1 MTTTNQL
8 VAGID
13 IGGTNILFGLV
24 DSEGAIRI
32 KRSIPTGN
40 YVSPEQLANSVSKEI
55 RKAVDS
61 LGSSYELAGIGIGAP
76 NGNFYTGT
84 IEFAA
89 NLKWEGSIPLAR
101 LFQDELGVD
110 AILTNDAKAAT
121 LGEMIFGGARG
132 MKNFLFITL
141 GTGLGSGIVVNGDLV
156 HGHDGF
162 AGEVGHMIVDP
173 DGRPCACGRRGCLET
188 YCSATGIMRT
198 YADMR
203 IGKHKKTEV
212 SAKISDARYIY
223 DKAMDGDSS
232 AKEAFNYTGE
242 LLGLA
247 LANCVACFSPESI
260 FLFGGLAQAGELIFQ
275 PTIKSFE
282 KNLLKVY
289 KNSNIQ
295 ILPSQLKE
303 GDSAILGAA
312 SLIWKRI
319 LETEEINWVKA
330 KTG

>member
-1 MTTTNQL
+1 MNQL

-24 DSEGAIRI
+24 DSEGAILA
-32 KRSIPTGN
+32 KHSVPTGN
-40 YVSPEQLANSVSKEI
+40 YVSPEALTSSVAIEI
-55 RKAVDS
+55 RKAIDK
-61 LGSSYELAGIGIGAP
+61 LGASYQLAGVGIGAP
-76 NGNFYTGT
+76 SGNFYTGT
-84 IEFAA
+84 IEHAA

-101 LFQDELGVD
+101 LFHDELGVD
-110 AILTNDAKAAT
+110 AVLTNDAKAAT

-141 GTGLGSGIVVNGDLV
+141 GTGLGSGIVVNGELV

-203 IGKHKKTEV
+203 ISKHKKTEV

-223 DKAMDGDSS
+223 DKAMEGDSS
-232 AKEAFNYTGE
+232 AKEAFRYTGE
-242 LLGLA
+242 LLGMA

-260 FLFGGLAQAGELIFQ
+260 FLFGGLAQAGDLIFK

-282 KNLLKVY
+282 KNLLRVY

-295 ILPSQLKE
+295 ILPSKLKE
-303 GDSAILGAA
+303 SDSAILGAA
-312 SLIWKRI
+312 SLIWKRL

-330 KTG
+330 KSG

>member
-1 MTTTNQL
+1 MTTQL

-13 IGGTNILFGLV
+13 IGGTNILVGLV
-24 DSEGAIRI
+24 DQEGTIRA

-40 YVSPEQLANSVSKEI
+40 LVKPETLVANVCNEI

-61 LGSSYELAGIGIGAP
+61 LEGSYELVGIGIGAP
-76 NGNFYTGT
+76 NGNYYTGT

-89 NLKWEGSIPLAR
+89 NLKWEGAVPLAS
-101 LFQDELGVD
+101 LFQDELGMEV
-110 AILTNDAKAAT
+110 ILTNDAKAAT
-121 LGEMIFGGARG
+121 LGELLFGGAQG

-141 GTGLGSGIVVNGDLV
+141 GTDLGSGIVINGELV

-162 AGEVGHMIVDP
+162 AGEVGHMIVSP
-173 DGRPCACGRRGCLET
+173 NGRPCGCGRKGCLET

-198 YADMR
+198 YADLR
-203 IGKHKKTEV
+203 IGKHKKTEI
-212 SAKISDARYIY
+212 SSKISGASYIY
-223 DKAMDGDSS
+223 ERALQGDSS
-232 AKEAFNYTGE
+232 AIEAFKYTGE

-247 LANCVACFSPESI
+247 LANCVACFSPQSI
-260 FLFGGLAQAGELIFQ
+260 FLFGGLAQAGDLIFK

-282 KNLLKVY
+282 KNLLCVY

-303 GDSAILGAA
+303 SDSAILGAA
-312 SLIWKRI
+312 SLIWKKI
-319 LETEEINWVKA
+319 SETQLAN
-330 KTG
+330 

>member
-1 MTTTNQL
+1 LTTTNQL

-24 DSEGAIRI
+24 DSEGTIRI

-40 YVSPEQLANSVSKEI
+40 LSPEALVNHVSTEI
-55 RKAVDS
+55 RKEVNS
-61 LGSSYELAGIGIGAP
+61 LNGSYELAGIGIGAP

-89 NLKWEGSIPLAR
+89 NLKWEGAIPLAR

-141 GTGLGSGIVVNGDLV
+141 GTGLGSGIVINGELV

-162 AGEVGHMIVDP
+162 AGEIGHMIVAP

-212 SAKISDARYIY
+212 SAKINDARYIY
-223 DKAMDGDSS
+223 DKAMNGDSS
-232 AKEAFNYTGE
+232 AVEAFNYTGE
-242 LLGLA
+242 LLGMA

-260 FLFGGLAQAGELIFQ
+260 FLFGGLAQAKNLIFK

-282 KNLLKVY
+282 KNLLRVY

-303 GDSAILGAA
+303 SDAAILGAA

-319 LETEEINWVKA
+319 LETEEVNWIKA

>member
-1 MTTTNQL
+1 LTTTNKL

-24 DSEGAIRI
+24 DQEGNIRV
-32 KRSIPTGN
+32 KQSIPTGN
-40 YVSPEQLANSVSKEI
+40 LSTPDTLVTVLGVEI
-55 RKAVDS
+55 RNAVTS
-61 LGSSYELAGIGIGAP
+61 LGSSYELSGVGIGAP

-84 IEFAA
+84 IGSAA
-89 NLKWEGSIPLAR
+89 NLKWEKEIPLAR
-101 LFQDELGVD
+101 LFQEELNVETL
-110 AILTNDAKAAT
+110 LTNDAKAAT
-121 LGEMIFGGARG
+121 MGEMIFGGARE

-141 GTGLGSGIVVNGDLV
+141 GTGLGSGVVVNGELV

-162 AGEVGHMIVDP
+162 ASEIGHVIVTP
-173 DGRPCACGRRGCLET
+173 NGRPCGCGRKGCLET

-203 IGKHKKTEV
+203 LSKHKKPEINT
-212 SAKISDARYIY
+212 KIGGASYIY
-223 DKAMDGDSS
+223 ERALEGDSS
-232 AKEAFNYTGE
+232 AIEAFKFTGD

-247 LANCVACFSPESI
+247 LANCVACFSPETI
-260 FLFGGLAQAGELIFQ
+260 FLFGGLAQAGELIFK

-282 KNLLKVY
+282 KNLLSIY
-289 KNSNIQ
+289 KDSKIQ

-312 SLIWKRI
+312 SLIWKKI
-319 LETEEINWVKA
+319 LTHEVEWSKSQ
-330 KTG
+330 